1 MVKNTTGGS
10 KHKRSKNSNT
20 KSKRT
25 IIYPDNNETLFGHVI
40 RSLGDCRFS
49 VLCND
54 GVNRN
59 ATVRGKLYKNTYINI
74 GDLVLVSL
82 RDFETVKP
90 NDTERCDIILKYNP
104 EEIQEIREANLL
116 VYKDSDRIFALKTVV
131 ANTNEGDNK
140 EDDEDLYEFSEKAS
154 SNINIKSEKT
164 IDLKPEDVFDFD
176 AI

>member
-25 IIYPDNNETLFGHVI
+25 IIYPDNKETLFGHVI

-59 ATVRGKLYKNTYINI
+59 ATVRGKLYKNTYINN

-90 NDTERCDIILKYNP
+90 NEIEKCDIILKYNP

-116 VYKDSDRIFALKTVV
+116 VYKDSDKVFLLKTVV
-131 ANTNEGDNK
+131 SNDDRGGE
-140 EDDEDLYEFSEKAS
+140 EDEEEAFEFSEKTNT
-154 SNINIKSEKT
+154 SNRNDIQ
-164 IDLKPEDVFDFD
+164 LKPEDVFDFD